1 METPRPPRTDPGMH
15 LPPEWMSGYLDHDL
29 SAEERG
35 QVELHLASCAECRH
49 EFAEVRRLQ
58 LHPRRR
64 WALVLVPTAAA
75 AAILLAIALPR
86 QGAPPSGTRAGPGP
100 EASLAIVAPPPAAE
114 LAPGPITFVWR
125 SAGPDASYTV
135 TLQEADG
142 RVAWTSS
149 VADTVAVLPDSVAI
163 GPGRTWFWFVD
174 AMLPDGRARSSGINR
189 LTVRP

>member
-1 METPRPPRTDPGMH
+1 
-15 LPPEWMSGYLDHDL
+15 MSGYLDHDL
-29 SAEERG
+29 PQEERG

-49 EFAEVRRLQ
+49 ELAEIRRLQ
-58 LHPRRR
+58 LRHRRR
-64 WALVLVPTAAA
+64 WAVALVPTAAA

-86 QGAPPSGTRAGPGP
+86 PGAPPSGTRAGPAP
-100 EASLAIVAPPPAAE
+100 EPSLPIVAPSPSADIP
-114 LAPGPITFVWR
+114 PGPITFVWR

-149 VADTVAVLPDSVAI
+149 VADTVAVLPDSVAV

-174 AMLPDGRARSSGINR
+174 ALLPDGRARSSGLNR
-189 LTVRP
+189 LTTRP